1 MMIKQ
6 QQQPCNNTLIMQR
19 NNGWNSTWFVLLI
32 GMFFTA
38 CKISPQ
44 NNSTRMKI
52 PVFDQQGHRG
62 CRGLMPENTLAAML
76 YAIDL
81 GVTTLEMDAV
91 ITKDLQVILS
101 HEAFFN
107 HEITTKENGAT
118 VSEGEEKSLNIFQM
132 DYLETQRYDVGMKL
146 HPRFPQQQKIA
157 ATKPLLSNLI
167 DAAENYTRAKRKP
180 PIYYNIET
188 KTTPATDGKYHP
200 PPAEF
205 VDLIMGIIKK
215 KKIQDRL
222 IIQSFDIRTLQ
233 YLHQY
238 YPAIQTALLV
248 EDYDKKSFEEQLT
261 KLGFVP
267 TIYSPHFTL
276 VTPQLIAACR
286 QKSIR
291 IIPWT
296 VNDRTAI
303 QQLKLLGVDGV
314 ISDYPNLF

>member
-1 MMIKQ
+1 MINQ
-6 QQQPCNNTLIMQR
+6 QQQPCNNTPIMQR
-19 NNGWNSTWFVLLI
+19 NKGWNSTRFVLPLLI
-32 GMFFTA
+32 LFSG
-38 CKISPQ
+38 CKISST
-44 NNSTRMKI
+44 NNSFSVKT

-62 CRGLMPENTLAAML
+62 CRGLMPENTIAAMFH
-76 YAIDL
+76 AIDL

-101 HEAFFN
+101 HEPFFN
-107 HEITTKENGAT
+107 HEITTNENGT
-118 VSEGEEKSLNIFQM
+118 EVSAMEEKNLNIFQM
-132 DYLETQRYDVGMKL
+132 DYLETQRYDVGIKL

-167 DAAENYTRAKRKP
+167 DAAENYTKAKRKP

-188 KTTPATDGKYHP
+188 KSAPATDGKYHP

-215 KKIQDRL
+215 KKIQQRV

-233 YLHQY
+233 YLHQN

-248 EDYDKKSFEEQLT
+248 EDYNKNSFEAQLNQ
-261 KLGFVP
+261 LGFVP
-267 TIYSPHFTL
+267 NIYSPHYAL
-276 VTPQLIAACR
+276 VTPQLIAACH
-286 QKSIR
+286 QKNIH

-296 VNDRTAI
+296 VNDGAAI
-303 QQLKLLGVDGV
+303 QKLKLQGVDGV
-314 ISDYPNLF
+314 ISDFPNLF